1 MFGLMGGTST
11 IERPAEAGP
20 SAVSEDTVGERRY
33 VAGLDGIRALA
44 VTGVLLFH
52 FGVSGTSGGLLGV
65 DVFFVLSGFLITS
78 LLVQEWSATGTLR
91 FGAFYARRARRLLP
105 GLLLLLVVV
114 AAYAAWFAEPDTLVS
129 LRADALSTL
138 GYVANWHFVLSD
150 QGYFHQT
157 GPPSPLLHTW
167 SLAVEEQFYL
177 VWPAVC
183 WVVLRRWGRRG
194 LAAAALAGVALS
206 VAATL
211 VLAGTGAGTDRLYY
225 GTDVRAQEVMVG
237 ALLAVLGPRLSRWR
251 LGSVRRPEHQVAS
264 ARVRQAGLAIMGT
277 FGLVGIVVMFHGVSG
292 TGDFL
297 YHGGFLV
304 VAIATAAL
312 VALVV
317 HQPGAAVPRLLSLSP
332 LRYLGRISYGVYL
345 YHFPLFL
352 MITAPRTGLHGTA
365 LLAARLAATVALAAL
380 SFHLVELPVR
390 DRRLFSASRVAWVL
404 PTALVV
410 VLALTLVTT
419 TVGATGLAGESSAA
433 AVETR
438 SALFAVPA
446 RPPAGLTGVRRVRVV
461 LEGDSLAFTLGW
473 GLGVD
478 TAHWGV
484 EFYKRASVGCD
495 LDPTSVVEFQGQ
507 ITRAAQGC
515 KDWPSVYRAM
525 VDSID
530 PDVVAIELGRWE
542 VSSRLIDGH
551 WSTIG
556 QAAWD
561 ARYSSELSRAIR
573 ILSSRG
579 AKVVVFT
586 LPYITQ
592 TTDAPDGQ
600 PWDINQPSRTNAYN
614 RLVRRVVARFPRTAT
629 LLDLNKM
636 LDPHGTYVS
645 YLDGVRVRDV
655 DNEHIS
661 PAGGMMLRPMILP
674 KLVALG
680 RVHAAERASH
690 QSAARGHQPAP
701 LRDPQG
707 SSATKQVDLPAARR
721 PAR

>member
-129 LRADALSTL
+129 LRGDALSTL

-194 LAAAALAGVALS
+194 LAVAALTGVALS

-251 LGSVRRPEHQVAS
+251 LGSVRRPEHQVGS
-264 ARVRQAGLAIMGT
+264 ARVRQAVLAAMGT
-277 FGLVGIVVMFHGVSG
+277 FGLVGILVMFHGVSG

-390 DRRLFSASRVAWVL
+390 DRRLFSAV
-404 PTALVV
+404 P
-410 VLALTLVTT
+410 
-419 TVGATGLAGESSAA
+419 GGLG
-433 AVETR
+433 
-438 SALFAVPA
+438 PPDGA
-446 RPPAGLTGVRRVRVV
+446 RPGLGADPGDHDTGGDRPGRGVVGGCCGDAPRPLCRAGAPTGRLDRGAAGPRRPRGRFAGLH
-461 LEGDSLAFTLGW
+461 L
-473 GLGVD
+473 GLGARRRYGPLGCCSS
-478 TAHWGV
+478 TSGPRWGV
-484 EFYKRASVGCD
+484 TSI
-495 LDPTSVVEFQGQ
+495 PTSVVEFQDHV
-507 ITRAAQGC
+507 TRAAQGC

-561 ARYSSELSRAIR
+561 TRYSERTVTGHPDPVLA
-573 ILSSRG
+573 RG
-579 AKVVVFT
+579 
-586 LPYITQ
+586 
-592 TTDAPDGQ
+592 
-600 PWDINQPSRTNAYN
+600 
-614 RLVRRVVARFPRTAT
+614 
-629 LLDLNKM
+629 
-636 LDPHGTYVS
+636 
-645 YLDGVRVRDV
+645 
-655 DNEHIS
+655 E
-661 PAGGMMLRPMILP
+661 GGGL
-674 KLVALG
+674 
-680 RVHAAERASH
+680 HAALHHTDDRRAGR
-690 QSAARGHQPAP
+690 SALGHQPAVTHQCLQQAGP
-701 LRDPQG
+701 PRGGPVPAYGHAPRPQQD
-707 SSATKQVDLPAARR
+707 AR
-721 PAR
+721 PAWDLRLVSRRSPRA